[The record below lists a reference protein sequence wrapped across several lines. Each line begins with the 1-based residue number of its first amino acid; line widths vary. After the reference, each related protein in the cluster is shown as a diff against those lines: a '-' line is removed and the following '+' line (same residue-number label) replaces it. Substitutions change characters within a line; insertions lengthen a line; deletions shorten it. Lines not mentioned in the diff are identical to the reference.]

1 MGWQTKGGGTY
12 YTRSRRE
19 GGRVVREYVGT
30 GHTARL
36 FAELDA
42 LDRRRGETERGERRQ
57 AQQANEEGLRQTRW
71 YIRAIENVLHAE
83 LTAAGYHQHDQG
95 QWRKKRP
102 RKKRENNDMATE
114 MQQAAQAE
122 MGRRW
127 EARAAVSRSPVR
139 VEAIQSAA
147 VPATRKEREKVLQAA
162 MGGDKA
168 VEAQALACIRAF
180 PLETVIGWANPMHP
194 CLKMITLQEDT
205 PRARVFRA
213 RVEQEYVRDLKQVA
227 GENPTPLET
236 LLAER
241 ITFLRFQLTHWERSY
256 ECALEKG
263 MSVHHSEHHLKRIER
278 LHKQYVRAIES
289 LAKVRRLQ
297 LPSVI
302 VGQIN
307 VGDKQINVAAG

>member
-1 MGWQTKGGGTY
+1 
-12 YTRSRRE
+12 
-19 GGRVVREYVGT
+19 
-30 GHTARL
+30 
-36 FAELDA
+36 
-42 LDRRRGETERGERRQ
+42 
-57 AQQANEEGLRQTRW
+57 
-71 YIRAIENVLHAE
+71 
-83 LTAAGYHQHDQG
+83 
-95 QWRKKRP
+95 
-102 RKKRENNDMATE
+102 MATE

-122 MGRRW
+122 MGRRG